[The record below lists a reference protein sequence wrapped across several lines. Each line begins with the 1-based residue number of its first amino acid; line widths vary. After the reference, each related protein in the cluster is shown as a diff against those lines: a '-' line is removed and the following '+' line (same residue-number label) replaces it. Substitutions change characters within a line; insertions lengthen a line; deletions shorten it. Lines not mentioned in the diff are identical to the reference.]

1 MIYSTTISSF
11 PFTILSSQGPPSA
24 CNRTYEV
31 INCTRKTVFTSSL
44 NTISVP
50 KILISS
56 VLANFLCDAC
66 QSADDAL
73 TAGNGVITD
82 HIETLNTYS
91 KQHPGVQIAVAPPL
105 PRSVPDWFPSYLPVF
120 ATFLFHEITRMC
132 NPNLKYLAPF
142 VAGPSY
148 FETDGI
154 HLNADAGGSFIRY
167 LVSSADL
174 LFPPDSEAGSAPPLV
189 ADATVEA
196 PSLSQLS
203 QDVAKL
209 RSDVTRRR
217 LQDNLVFAR
226 IKEDRDFE
234 INRTREDR
242 CTISGV
248 TVSTAPPTDPKER
261 KEFFRAFISDLVV
274 EALPEADV
282 PPQVLDV
289 VVNMRFGRGPPFF
302 EVKFDSVASS
312 LLFRIAAS
320 KLAKAGTGSFKG
332 VFVSN
337 TVNLSTRIRIDIM
350 KLIAKRLTTT
360 TEFAYVQGF
369 SSRPTLHYLTREADP
384 ALAPEPAVS
393 HPAPGTGR
401 SYTFTESV
409 ERWGNLLAS
418 HSLDPIRRKAM
429 PAFSGCL
436 EQYFV
441 VLPDKVAEPEADIF
455 SRLLPPRISN
465 RGSSSARG
473 STRGSTTSRGRFPHS
488 ERRQWRSF
496 RGRGVLSG
504 SNVSDAPS
512 SDTDLTVLASS
523 GPSTVTSATS
533 LKRGPSPLRTESEPS
548 KKK

>member
-1 MIYSTTISSF
+1 M
-11 PFTILSSQGPPSA
+11 GNPS
-24 CNRTYEV
+24 
-31 INCTRKTVFTSSL
+31 
-44 NTISVP
+44 
-50 KILISS
+50 
-56 VLANFLCDAC
+56 
-66 QSADDAL
+66 
-73 TAGNGVITD
+73 
-82 HIETLNTYS
+82 
-91 KQHPGVQIAVAPPL
+91 
-105 PRSVPDWFPSYLPVF
+105 
-120 ATFLFHEITRMC
+120 
-132 NPNLKYLAPF
+132 LKYLAPF
-142 VAGPSY
+142 VAGPTF
-148 FETDGI
+148 FESDGV
-154 HLNADAGGSFIRY
+154 HLNADAGSSFIRY

-174 LFPPDSEAGSAPPLV
+174 LFPPTNETSSIPTPEASVP
-189 ADATVEA
+189 VEVS
-196 PSLSQLS
+196 SLSQLS

-234 INRTREDR
+234 INRAREDR

-289 VVNMRFGRGPPFF
+289 IVNMRFGRGPPFF

-312 LLFRIAAS
+312 LLFRVAAS

-337 TVNLSTRIRIDIM
+337 TVNLSTRIRIDIL
-350 KLIAKRLTTT
+350 KLIAKRLTTP

-369 SSRPTLHYLTREADP
+369 SSRPTLHYLTRAADP
-384 ALAPEPAVS
+384 ALGPVSSSS
-393 HPAPGTGR
+393 HPASGTGR

-409 ERWGNLLAS
+409 ERWGDLLSS
-418 HSLDPIRRKAM
+418 HSLDPIRRKAL

-441 VLPDKVAEPEADIF
+441 VLPDHVAEPEADIF
-455 SRLLPPRISN
+455 SRLLPSGSSN
-465 RGSSSARG
+465 RRFPSARG
-473 STRGSTTSRGRFPHS
+473 FASSRGRPLQS
-488 ERRQWRSF
+488 ERRQWRPS
-496 RGRGVLSG
+496 RGRGVLTG
-504 SNVSDAPS
+504 SNAPDATS
-512 SDTDLTVLASS
+512 SEALCPATTVPTLPR
-523 GPSTVTSATS
+523 GPSPVSSAPLLTHSSSPVTSAPS
-533 LKRGPSPLRTESEPS
+533 LKRGPSPVSTESEPS